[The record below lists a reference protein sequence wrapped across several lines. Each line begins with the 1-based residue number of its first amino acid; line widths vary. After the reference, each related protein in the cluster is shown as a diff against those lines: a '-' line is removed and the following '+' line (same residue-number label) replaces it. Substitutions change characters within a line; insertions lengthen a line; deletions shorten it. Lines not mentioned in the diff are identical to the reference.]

1 MQNSKQLSRLF
12 SAILFIPSCP
22 LFLLLSIHYPPISL
36 SLPPLFLY
44 CHFHLPPARHPDSIS
59 SRHSPRHP
67 TVVVLVL
74 QRTRHD
80 YHCALLLWC
89 CGIPGRCGILG
100 TCLEQEKQIK
110 FNRLKC
116 ELKLFNLFDSY

>member
-1 MQNSKQLSRLF
+1 MQNLKQFSRLF
-12 SAILFIPSCP
+12 SAIFFFPSCRLFI
-22 LFLLLSIHYPPISL
+22 LLSIRYPFISL
-36 SLPPLFLY
+36 SLPPLFHY
-44 CHFHLPPARHPDSIS
+44 CHCHLPPARHPDSIS
-59 SRHSPRHP
+59 FRHSPRHP

-74 QRTRHD
+74 LRTIHD

-110 FNRLKC
+110 FNSLKC
-116 ELKLFNLFDSY
+116 ELKLFNLFDND